1 MIAIEGLVVRYGA
14 LEAVAG
20 LDLAVPR
27 GCLFGLL
34 GPNGAGKT
42 TTIACLAGL
51 RAPDAGVV
59 RVDGVAVGDDP
70 AAVRR
75 RVGLVPQHLALYP
88 ALTVRQNLS
97 FFGQMH
103 GIAGAALRDRVDFGL
118 ALAQLEARADA
129 RVSALSG
136 GMARRLNLAC
146 GLLHDPPLLILD
158 EPTTGVDAQSRNH
171 IFETVRRLHAEGR
184 TIIYTTHYM
193 EEVEAL
199 CEQVAIMDR
208 GRLLASDR
216 LAGLL
221 GGDGTGFTLEAAG
234 PVDADR
240 VQAALAA
247 AGIDARVTPARQT
260 LEQVFL
266 GLTGRGLRDE
276 DTP

>member
-1 MIAIEGLVVRYGA
+1 
-14 LEAVAG
+14 
-20 LDLAVPR
+20 
-27 GCLFGLL
+27 
-34 GPNGAGKT
+34 
-42 TTIACLAGL
+42 
-51 RAPDAGVV
+51 
-59 RVDGVAVGDDP
+59 
-70 AAVRR
+70 
-75 RVGLVPQHLALYP
+75 
-88 ALTVRQNLS
+88 
-97 FFGQMH
+97 
-103 GIAGAALRDRVDFGL
+103 
-118 ALAQLEARADA
+118 
-129 RVSALSG
+129 
-136 GMARRLNLAC
+136 
-146 GLLHDPPLLILD
+146 
-158 EPTTGVDAQSRNH
+158 
-171 IFETVRRLHAEGR
+171 
-184 TIIYTTHYM
+184 YTTHYM

>member
-1 MIAIEGLVVRYGA
+1 MITIEGLVVRYGA
-14 LEAVAG
+14 FEAVAG

-51 RAPDAGVV
+51 RRPDAGRVV
-59 RVDGVAVGDDP
+59 VDGVSDDP

-97 FFGQMH
+97 FSGQMY
-103 GIAGAALRDRVDFGL
+103 GIAGRALADRVDFGL

-171 IFETVRRLHAEGR
+171 IFETVRRLHADGR

-199 CEQVAIMDR
+199 CQRVAVMDR
-208 GRLLASDR
+208 GRLLACDT
-216 LAGLL
+216 LEALL
-221 GGDGTGFTLEAAG
+221 SGDGTRFGLETAA
-234 PVDADR
+234 PVDPAR
-240 VQAALAA
+240 LQAALAA
-247 AGIDARVTPARQT
+247 AGIEATLTPSRQT
-260 LEQVFL
+260 LEDVFL
-266 GLTGRGLRDE
+266 GLTGRGLRDGE
-276 DTP
+276 AP